1 MAPEVGLGQ
10 PYTEKVDV
18 YSFSLIVWEMATDEL
33 PYVSYS
39 MMDFTN
45 NVFMGGVRPRINPF
59 WPIGFQSLLRDSWQV
74 DQFSRPSFETIIQR
88 LDALIQ
94 AEPVLP
100 PEDNDNLLLLYIM
113 LPCIF
118 AVSYAMVALDQLIN
132 RMVVV
137 IVCL

>member
-1 MAPEVGLGQ
+1 MKLDRGSIHLSPLASRAYCE
-10 PYTEKVDV
+10 
-18 YSFSLIVWEMATDEL
+18 I
-33 PYVSYS
+33 
-39 MMDFTN
+39 
-45 NVFMGGVRPRINPF
+45 
-59 WPIGFQSLLRDSWQV
+59 SWQV

-100 PEDNDNLLLLYIM
+100 FEDNVKLLLLYIM

-118 AVSYAMVALDQLIN
+118 AVTYSMVALNQLTN